1 MGEAWMRPDFALLR
15 TSHPVQK
22 DFYPFH
28 FHLCQN
34 EEVEQIDEEVGE
46 EVEEV
51 EDGQRSVPLVG
62 GQEAV
67 GAKEVMAMKHP
78 CLSLQALGA

>member
-1 MGEAWMRPDFALLR
+1 MQK
-15 TSHPVQK
+15 SHPVQN
-22 DFYPFH
+22 DFYPSH

-34 EEVEQIDEEVGE
+34 EEVGQIDEEAGE

-51 EDGQRSVPLVG
+51 TDDQRSVPLVG
-62 GQEAV
+62 DQEVV

>member
-1 MGEAWMRPDFALLR
+1 MTPDSVLLQ
-15 TSHPVQK
+15 TSHPVHN
-22 DFYPFH
+22 DFYPSH

-34 EEVEQIDEEVGE
+34 EEVEQMDEEVEE

-51 EDGQRSVPLVG
+51 EDDQRSVPLVG
-62 GQEAV
+62 DQEVV
-67 GAKEVMAMKHP
+67 GVKEVMAMKHP

>member
-1 MGEAWMRPDFALLR
+1 MGEAWMRPDFVLLW
-15 TSHPVQK
+15 TSHPVQN

-34 EEVEQIDEEVGE
+34 EEVGQIDEEVEE

-51 EDGQRSVPLVG
+51 EDDQISVPLVG
-62 GQEAV
+62 DQEVV
-67 GAKEVMAMKHP
+67 GAKEVMAMKRP
-78 CLSLQALGA
+78 CLSLQA